1 MGAYLT
7 GVPFIGVYLMSVH
20 LACVYLRRAP
30 HCLYPTGV
38 YVMGMHLI
46 GHASHRRVHHGR
58 ASQDAAVL
66 LSRTYIFAAFGGRW
80 PGVAFLQMS
89 QWPTATKHA
98 TSIAAVAY
106 RDFLP
111 TTYISQCPT
120 SSNNVTFIPYSRSS
134 TAPVHY
140 RRGECPRTC
149 AAFGIVLTRQ
159 NCEPRD
165 G

>member
-1 MGAYLT
+1 MSHGRISYRRAFYRR
-7 GVPFIGVYLMSVH
+7 VPHERCIST
-20 LACVYLRRAP
+20 CVSYPRRAP
-30 HCLYPTGV
+30 YCVYPTGV
-38 YVMGMHLI
+38 YVIGMHLI
-46 GHASHRRVHHGR
+46 GLYIMGVHHR
-58 ASQDAAVL
+58 MQPIL

-89 QWPTATKHA
+89 HTKHA
-98 TSIAAVAY
+98 TSIPAMAY
-106 RDFLP
+106 RAFLP
-111 TTYISQCPT
+111 TTYMSVPNILKLCY
-120 SSNNVTFIPYSRSS
+120 FIPYSRSS

-149 AAFGIVLTRQ
+149 AAFEIALTRQ